1 MTPLGFILFSMR
13 RLLIVICF
21 VWLGSLI
28 SYADITLPRL
38 ISDGMILQR
47 NVPLTIWGWADP
59 EENVFLEFMGE
70 QYNEVAD
77 KFGKWKVQIPP
88 QNAGGPF
95 EMKIQGNNLV
105 KIKNIKIG
113 EVWICSGQSNME
125 LPVDRVA
132 VAYPG
137 LVEHASNPDIRHFGV
152 ATTYRFKDEAN
163 DFESGEWLETNP
175 ENILNFSAVGYFF
188 AQALYEKYQVPIGL
202 IRIAVGGSPAEAWL
216 TEETLKKYPED
227 YQTLQKYKD
236 NDIVDSIK
244 RHDAEVVEAWNRS
257 LDDHD
262 AGLVADISWKED
274 GVDFSHWEKI
284 DIPGLW
290 TENLF
295 KSDESNQSG
304 WINGVIWFKKEV
316 EVSADQ
322 LGESAMLVLGALV
335 DRDEV
340 YINGVK
346 VGTTGYRYPPR
357 RYLIEAGVLR
367 PGKNIITVRLVSN
380 SDPGGFVPDKFYGLV
395 LGNDTLSL
403 EGEWYYKVGYAST
416 PLPEGQVTF
425 HYQPGGL
432 FNAMVAPLKNY
443 QVKGVIWYQGE
454 SNVGQ
459 AKKYKSLFQDL
470 ISDWRNHFNDLELP
484 FLFVQLANYLE
495 TSELPVESEWAELRE
510 AQSAALKLPKTGMA
524 VAIDVGEWNDIH
536 PLDKETVG
544 KRLALAG
551 SAIAYGEHDL
561 IYSGPIQKD
570 SRISGDQVVISFDH
584 TGSGLMIKEGDDKLK
599 GFAVAGYDE
608 VFHWARAKI
617 ENDEVVVWHED
628 VPYPRIV
635 RYAWS
640 DNPVEA
646 NLYNLEGLPAAPFQ
660 IKLNR

>member
-28 SYADITLPRL
+28 SYADIILPRL

-152 ATTYRFKDEAN
+152 VTTYRFKDEAN

-244 RHDAEVVEAWNRS
+244 RHDVEVVEAWNRS

-357 RYLIEAGVLR
+357 RYPIEAGVLR

-380 SDPGGFVPDKFYGLV
+380 ADPGGFVPDKFYGLV

-495 TSELPVESEWAELRE
+495 ASELPVESEWAELRE

-599 GFAVAGYDE
+599 GFAVAGDDE

>member
-28 SYADITLPRL
+28 SYADIILPRL

-152 ATTYRFKDEAN
+152 VTTYRFKDEAN

-244 RHDAEVVEAWNRS
+244 RHDVEVVEAWNRS

-357 RYLIEAGVLR
+357 RYPIEAGVLR

-380 SDPGGFVPDKFYGLV
+380 ADPGGFVPDKFYGLV

-646 NLYNLEGLPAAPFQ
+646 NLYNLEDLPAAPFQ

>member
-1 MTPLGFILFSMR
+1 MFSMR

-28 SYADITLPRL
+28 SYADIILPRL

-152 ATTYRFKDEAN
+152 VTTYRFKDEAN

-244 RHDAEVVEAWNRS
+244 RHDVEVVEAWNRS

-357 RYLIEAGVLR
+357 RYPIEAGVLR

-380 SDPGGFVPDKFYGLV
+380 ADPGGFVPDKFYGLV

-646 NLYNLEGLPAAPFQ
+646 NLYNLEDLPAAPFQ